1 MKGKSSIIWEHMASE
16 IFSAIPAAAYVFFG
30 LGMIATAVELYFA
43 FIENELG
50 RKIAKC
56 FCVGFLMIMAACWKP
71 LAWPIYVGAA
81 FGVIGDFF
89 LLKKHK
95 VMPMV
100 LGTTSFLIGH
110 VFYIAAY
117 CLLCSF
123 PWWIYLAFAVFYLLF
138 CLLGYGLIH
147 KAIKEP
153 HIAFGG
159 IVYFGMLVLDFL
171 FALTSCFF
179 GRFEFVF
186 LCALGGVSFIVSDC
200 FLLKTSFV
208 KDVKRRDFFIM
219 ATYVLAQA
227 LIIVGLCLT
236 W

>member
-1 MKGKSSIIWEHMASE
+1 MVCE
-16 IFSAIPAAAYVFFG
+16 IFSSIPVPAYVFFG
-30 LGMIATAVELYFA
+30 LAIASTAFELYFA

-56 FCVGFLMIMAACWKP
+56 FCVGFLVAMAACWKP
-71 LAWPIYVGAA
+71 GAWPIYVGAS

-95 VMPMV
+95 VLPMV

-110 VFYIAAY
+110 AFYIAGY

-123 PWWIYLAFAVFYLLF
+123 PWWVYVASVVFYLLF
-138 CLLGYGLIH
+138 CFLGYGVIH
-147 KAIKEP
+147 KAVKEP
-153 HIAFGG
+153 HMAFGG

-171 FALTSCFF
+171 LAVTSCFF
-179 GRFEFVF
+179 GKFDF
-186 LCALGGVSFIVSDC
+186 LFLSALGGLSFIVSDL
-200 FLLKTSFV
+200 FLLRTSFV
-208 KDVKRRDFFIM
+208 KDMKRRDFFIM
-219 ATYVLAQA
+219 STYVLAQA
-227 LIIVGLCLT
+227 LIIIGLCLT